1 MRTATSPFPSQVSL
15 CAKETPFK
23 MGEVVWGSMRPHPSS
38 TGLLDSLEK
47 RALHYVGFPA
57 ETQRLAAYGQ
67 CKALELC
74 VTEYQV
80 GDQ

>member
-1 MRTATSPFPSQVSL
+1 MVEH
-15 CAKETPFK
+15 ETP
-23 MGEVVWGSMRPHPSS
+23 PSS

-57 ETQRLAAYGQ
+57 ETQRWAAYGQ